1 MVDRGDRSYIAP
13 VHINAK
19 AFLSHV
25 DCYVVSYV
33 YTFVGSGFK
42 WVLPTTLRTLQWVLA
57 TTLRILQWVLP
68 TTLRTLKWVLPTTL
82 RTLKWVLPTT
92 LRVYGLRPS
101 GKTTGS
107 VYGLRPSGKTRG
119 SASDRMTKGGLC
131 ICSSILICS
140 LMPSWMRALQWKRPA
155 S

>member
-33 YTFVGSGFK
+33 YTFVGSTLK
-42 WVLPTTLRTLQWVLA
+42 WVLPTTLRPLKWVLA

-68 TTLRTLKWVLPTTL
+68 TTLRILQ
-82 RTLKWVLPTT
+82 WVLPTT
-92 LRVYGLRPS
+92 LRVSGLRPS

-107 VYGLRPSGKTRG
+107 VYGLRPSGKTTG

>member
-42 WVLPTTLRTLQWVLA
+42 
-57 TTLRILQWVLP
+57 WVLP

>member
-42 WVLPTTLRTLQWVLA
+42 WVLPTTLRPLKWVLA

-68 TTLRTLKWVLPTTL
+68 TTLRVYGL
-82 RTLKWVLPTT
+82 RPSGKTKGS
-92 LRVYGLRPS
+92 VYGLRPS

-107 VYGLRPSGKTRG
+107 VYGLRP
-119 SASDRMTKGGLC
+119 
-131 ICSSILICS
+131 
-140 LMPSWMRALQWKRPA
+140 
-155 S
+155 

>member
-33 YTFVGSGFK
+33 YTFVASGFK
-42 WVLPTTLRTLQWVLA
+42 WVFPTTLRTLQ
-57 TTLRILQWVLP
+57 
-68 TTLRTLKWVLPTTL
+68 
-82 RTLKWVLPTT
+82 WVLPTT

-107 VYGLRPSGKTRG
+107 VYGLRPSGKTTG

>member
-33 YTFVGSGFK
+33 YTFVGS
-42 WVLPTTLRTLQWVLA
+42 
-57 TTLRILQWVLP
+57 
-68 TTLRTLKWVLPTTL
+68 
-82 RTLKWVLPTT
+82 TLKWVLPTT

-101 GKTTGS
+101 GKTRGS
-107 VYGLRPSGKTRG
+107 AYGLRPSGKTRG
-119 SASDRMTKGGLC
+119 SASDRMTNGGLC

-140 LMPSWMRALQWKRPA
+140 LMPSWIRALHWKSPA
-155 S
+155 SCFNF

>member
-42 WVLPTTLRTLQWVLA
+42 WVLPTTLRTLKWVLA
-57 TTLRILQWVLP
+57 TTLRILQWVLA
-68 TTLRTLKWVLPTTL
+68 TTL

-101 GKTTGS
+101 VKTTGS
-107 VYGLRPSGKTRG
+107 VYGLRPSGKTKG
-119 SASDRMTKGGLC
+119 SVYCFAVSRLE
-131 ICSSILICS
+131 
-140 LMPSWMRALQWKRPA
+140 R
-155 S
+155 

>member
-42 WVLPTTLRTLQWVLA
+42 WVLPTTLR
-57 TTLRILQWVLP
+57 I
-68 TTLRTLKWVLPTTL
+68 LKWVLPTTL
-82 RTLKWVLPTT
+82 RVYGLRPSGKTT
-92 LRVYGLRPS
+92 GSVYGLRPSGKTTGSVYGLRPS

>member
-57 TTLRILQWVLP
+57 TTLRTLQ
-68 TTLRTLKWVLPTTL
+68 
-82 RTLKWVLPTT
+82 WVLPTT

-107 VYGLRPSGKTRG
+107 VYGLRPSGKTTG